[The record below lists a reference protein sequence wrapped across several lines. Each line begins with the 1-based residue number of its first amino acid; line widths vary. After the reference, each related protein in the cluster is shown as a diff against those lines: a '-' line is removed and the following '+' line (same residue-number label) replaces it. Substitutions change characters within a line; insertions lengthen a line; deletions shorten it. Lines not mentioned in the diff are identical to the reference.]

1 MPPGTY
7 ALRHTLKTP
16 ETKNHGGGTTTL
28 KAATTEPAYAT
39 TAAWERVSPC
49 QLQHTRHT
57 GKPTEMEAGTRQ
69 QWPFRVYRDT
79 KGNIYSSVTHI
90 LGQTSDR
97 TGLEQWVARTDKFY
111 GAGAAIQER
120 DVAAKRGNLAHN
132 QAEYLLKTAQRL
144 ARSTANKRNALKW
157 DTQGLARIPPPI
169 TQWALNKVHP
179 NMPEVGWSASG
190 YARGLS
196 GWIQSNVT
204 EIFASEFS
212 IHHPAGFAGTCDAL
226 VSLKGHNGIMICD
239 WKTSNSNKLPYMNSD
254 HQYVHQL
261 GAYSLGLQNLTSLKP
276 VGGAVV
282 LARRTGDPDVY
293 FVNKE
298 ELEHAERAYLAR
310 VKLYNEQQAAGSV
323 GVLL

>member
-1 MPPGTY
+1 MGKSTQVPANTQDTL
-7 ALRHTLKTP
+7 ANLRKWKLVQD
-16 ETKNHGGGTTTL
+16 NSG
-28 KAATTEPAYAT
+28 
-39 TAAWERVSPC
+39 
-49 QLQHTRHT
+49 
-57 GKPTEMEAGTRQ
+57 
-69 QWPFRVYRDT
+69 PFRVYRDT

-111 GAGAAIQER
+111 GAGAANQER

-157 DTQGLARIPPPI
+157 DAQGLARIPQPI

-212 IHHPAGFAGTCDAL
+212 IHHPAGFAGTADAL
-226 VSLKGHNGIMICD
+226 ISVKGHSGILMCD
-239 WKTSNSNKLPYMNSD
+239 FKTTTNRKNIDSNHS
-254 HQYVHQL
+254 YVHQL
-261 GAYSLGLQNLTSLKP
+261 GAYSLGLQHLTGIKP
-276 VGGAVV
+276 NGGIIV
-282 LARRTGDPDVY
+282 LARRTGGPQIHSLSSD
-293 FVNKE
+293 
-298 ELEHAERAYLAR
+298 ELQQAEQAYLER
-310 VKLYNEQQAAGSV
+310 VERYLAGTIV
-323 GVLL
+323 A

>member
-1 MPPGTY
+1 MASNTQDTL
-7 ALRHTLKTP
+7 ANLRKWKLVQD
-16 ETKNHGGGTTTL
+16 NSG
-28 KAATTEPAYAT
+28 
-39 TAAWERVSPC
+39 
-49 QLQHTRHT
+49 
-57 GKPTEMEAGTRQ
+57 
-69 QWPFRVYRDT
+69 PFRVYRDT

-97 TGLEQWVARTDKFY
+97 TGLEQWAARTDKFY
-111 GAGAAIQER
+111 GAGAADQER

-144 ARSTANKRNALKW
+144 ARSTANKRNSLKW
-157 DTQGLARIPPPI
+157 DERGLARIPPPI
-169 TQWALNKVHP
+169 TQWALGKVHP

-196 GWIQSNVT
+196 GWIKSNVT

-226 VSLKGHNGIMICD
+226 VSLKGHSGLMICD
-239 WKTSNSNKLPYMNSD
+239 WKTSNSNKLPYVNSD
-254 HQYVHQL
+254 HQYVHQP

-282 LARRTGDPDVY
+282 LARRTGKPDVY
-293 FVNKE
+293 FVGKE
-298 ELEHAERAYLAR
+298 ELEHAERAYLERVAR
-310 VKLYNEQQAAGSV
+310 YFADAQQLAPATP
-323 GVLL
+323 